1 MIEFVGVG
9 EKGWWIGKKMHSMKV
24 ETYILFG
31 RQAQD
36 TASQITLRDRSE
48 EVREGLGYIGVFA
61 TKIR

>member
-1 MIEFVGVG
+1 MKV
-9 EKGWWIGKKMHSMKV
+9 WWIGKKMHIMKV
-24 ETYILFG
+24 ENYILFG

-36 TASQITLRDRSE
+36 AASQITLRDRSE